1 MIYSMSLRMVKN
13 TLAVNGRDIKLIP
26 GMAVTVEVR
35 TGTRRIIE
43 FFLTPLLRY
52 RQQGLRER

>member
-26 GMAVTVEVR
+26 GMAVTAEVR
-35 TGTRRIIE
+35 TGTR
-43 FFLTPLLRY
+43 
-52 RQQGLRER
+52 